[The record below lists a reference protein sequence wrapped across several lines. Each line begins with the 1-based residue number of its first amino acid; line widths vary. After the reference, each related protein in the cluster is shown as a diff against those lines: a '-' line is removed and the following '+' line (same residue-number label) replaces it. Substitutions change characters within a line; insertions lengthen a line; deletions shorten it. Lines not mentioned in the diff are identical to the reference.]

1 MNIHPT
7 SIISNEAT
15 IAPEVTIGPYVVIKG
30 KVSIGPNTVVES
42 HVRLGSEYGEV
53 LIGAH
58 NHIQSGAMLGAPP
71 QEWGYKKSYTKL
83 VVGDHTR
90 IGEGASLN
98 LGSEKGTG
106 VTIVGDRVF
115 IMAYAH
121 VAHDCRVGNDV
132 VLTNMAQ
139 LAGHS
144 IIEKNAIIG
153 GCCVVTQFVR
163 VGEYSFL
170 AIGAHANKDIPPYT
184 IADGHWAIPK
194 AFNKIGLKRAG
205 LSETKRRNID
215 RAIRM
220 FLQTSL
226 TMTEVIEKIEADCE
240 HDEYTAH
247 LVKFL
252 SSSKQGLA
260 RK

>member
-83 VVGDHTR
+83 IVGDHTR

-144 IIEKNAIIG
+144 IIEKCDYWRVLCRYAVCTRRRI
-153 GCCVVTQFVR
+153 FVSC
-163 VGEYSFL
+163 Y
-170 AIGAHANKDIPPYT
+170 
-184 IADGHWAIPK
+184 
-194 AFNKIGLKRAG
+194 
-205 LSETKRRNID
+205 RRT
-215 RAIRM
+215 R
-220 FLQTSL
+220 
-226 TMTEVIEKIEADCE
+226 
-240 HDEYTAH
+240 
-247 LVKFL
+247 
-252 SSSKQGLA
+252 
-260 RK
+260 